1 MFCVMNC
8 NNRCSCIS
16 GYIIFIIGY
25 ISRSSSLQSRTVFR
39 FLVIIQIQKK
49 CNVKCNATITQ
60 VTLTLGLG
68 KGWQPWHHKLIQL
81 GNSKEAWVSYVYK

>member
-68 KGWQPWHHKLIQL
+68 KGWQSWHHKLIQL
-81 GNSKEAWVSYVYK
+81 ENSKEAWVSYVYK